1 MGFMGKTKP
10 MKAAIIVFPGT
21 NREKDM
27 AMALEH
33 VSGKKPDLVWH
44 KETSLQNYDL
54 MVLPGGF
61 SYGDYLRCGAMAA
74 HSPIMKEVI
83 AKAQKGTRLLAVC
96 NGFQMLVE
104 TGLVPGGLLHN
115 ASLKFICKQ
124 VHLKVGNTNTD
135 FTRNFKSGEVIKVPV
150 AHGEGNYFV
159 PADVLK
165 KLEDNDQIA
174 FRYCDEDGQTAH
186 PDIAPNGSVAN
197 IAGVFN
203 ETKTIM
209 GMMPHPE
216 DAVLPQAGNTS
227 GTKLFSS
234 IVEALS

>member
-1 MGFMGKTKP
+1 
-10 MKAAIIVFPGT
+10 MKSAIIVFPGT

-27 AMALEH
+27 QMALEY
-33 VSGKKPDLVWH
+33 VSGQTPSLVWH
-44 KETSLQNYDL
+44 KDTSLPDCDL

-83 AKAQKGTRLLAVC
+83 ERAKKGTRLLAVC

-104 TGLVPGGLLHN
+104 TGLVPGALLHN
-115 ASLKFICKQ
+115 QSLKFICKQ
-124 VHLKVGNTNTD
+124 VHLRAENTQTD
-135 FTRNFKSGEVIKVPV
+135 FTRRFAKGQVLQVPI

-159 PADVLK
+159 NDDMLK
-165 KLEDNDQIA
+165 SLQDNNQIA
-174 FRYCDEDGQTAH
+174 FRYCDENGQTTT
-186 PDIAPNGSVAN
+186 DSNPNGSIYN

-203 ETKTIM
+203 DSKTIM

-216 DAVLPQAGNTS
+216 DSVVTHANGHQGIP
-227 GTKLFSS
+227 LFQS
-234 IVEALS
+234 IVEALA

>member
-1 MGFMGKTKP
+1 MKT
-10 MKAAIIVFPGT
+10 AIILFPGT

-27 AMALEH
+27 AMAIEH
-33 VSGKKPDLVWH
+33 ISGRTPTIVWH
-44 KETSLQNYDL
+44 KDTSLPADCDL

-83 AKAQKGTRLLAVC
+83 ARAKKGTRLLAVC

-104 TGLVPGGLLHN
+104 TGLVAGALLRN
-115 ASLKFICKQ
+115 RDLRFICRQ
-124 VHLKVGNTNTD
+124 VHLRVESCASD
-135 FTRNFKSGEVIKVPV
+135 FTAQFKKGQVVQVPI

-159 PADVLK
+159 NAETLK
-165 KLEDNDQIA
+165 SLEDNDQIA
-174 FRYCDEDGQTAH
+174 FRYCAADGAVNDATN
-186 PDIAPNGSVAN
+186 PNGSTAN

-203 ETKTIM
+203 AEKTIL

-216 DAVLPQAGNTS
+216 DAVVPHANGHQ
-227 GTKLFSS
+227 GTPLFQS
-234 IVEALS
+234 IVEALA

>member
-1 MGFMGKTKP
+1 

-33 VSGKKPDLVWH
+33 VSGHKPDLIWH
-44 KETSLQNYDL
+44 KETSLKNYDL

-74 HSPIMKEVI
+74 HSPIMQEVI
-83 AKAQKGTRLLAVC
+83 QKAKNGTRLLAVC

-124 VHLKVGNTNTD
+124 VNLKVENNSTD
-135 FTRNFKSGEVIKVPV
+135 FTRKFSKGEVIRVPV

-159 PADVLK
+159 NDDILK

-174 FRYCDEDGQTAH
+174 FRYCQPDGGKAES
-186 PDIAPNGSVAN
+186 PNGSIAQ

-216 DAVLPQAGNTS
+216 DAVVSHAGNQS
-227 GTKLFSS
+227 GSKLFES
-234 IVEALS
+234 IVGALS